1 MTKIAEAENREGEKF
16 SIFVGLDKELVA
28 QIKKYS
34 MDETDIEL
42 QKNTGDRNRF
52 GIGSYEDWYKKER
65 TPFALVHKDSGNLAA
80 LIWFGPKP
88 LGAKSTKFG
97 KEKRYE
103 IQNDWYTISFRSY
116 PLFRGKGLM
125 GDFSKFVIDLY
136 QKKFP
141 NIKFWV
147 GTDRENNV
155 FIKFI
160 SKLGFKT
167 DEKNSDLPSGWLIM
181 IKI

>member
-65 TPFALVHKDSGNLAA
+65 TPFTLVHKNTNALAA
-80 LIWFGPKP
+80 IVWLGPKP
-88 LGAKSTKFG
+88 LHEGCKCHSLG
-97 KEKRYE
+97 
-103 IQNDWYTISFRSY
+103 WRSY
-116 PLFRGKGLM
+116 NPFRGRGIMKSFVNYAM
-125 GDFSKFVIDLY
+125 GEYIKN
-136 QKKFP
+136 FP
-141 NIKFWV
+141 DVKFWV
-147 GTDRENNV
+147 KMKKENAGSINLAAV
-155 FIKFI
+155 
-160 SKLGFKT
+160 LGFKI
-167 DEKNSDLPSGWLIM
+167 DEKYSDENDTVMNKGF
-181 IKI
+181 